1 MQTTDIQVAIAAIAP
16 VDREGDPDGVVVVDM
31 EGNPDGV
38 VVVDSDCDPDED
50 VIAGVE
56 VCDTML
62 VIEVPEAEI
71 KEVEV
76 GVTNVVGTG
85 Y

>member
-16 VDREGDPDGVVVVDM
+16 VDKEGDPDGVVVDM

-38 VVVDSDCDPDED
+38 VDVDSDCDPDED

-76 GVTNVVGTG
+76 GVTNVVETG